1 MRVVLFTGKGGV
13 GKTSVAAA
21 TAMRCASAGYRTVV
35 MSTDP
40 AHSLGDSFDI
50 ELGAEA
56 VKVADNLWAHEVSS
70 LHEMQ
75 RHWAKLHEY
84 AVEVFSTQGLD
95 EVLADEVANPPG
107 MDEVASLMWIKHYAQ
122 RAEHDVLIVDCAPTG
137 ETLQLLTFPDVAKW
151 WLDKIYP
158 WSRRAMRVARP
169 VLQPMMNM
177 PLPSDEVYASL
188 KDLLLDLDGM
198 RKVLTDPE
206 VTTVRIVLNLE
217 KMVVK
222 EAKRAYT
229 YLSLFGYVTD
239 AVVVNRLL
247 PGELHDELF
256 QKWQRIHHR
265 YQLEV
270 EQSFAGRSRR
280 AVRDIEP
287 SAHRQGR
294 PGLRARVEGSVRREV
309 GGRPEPP
316 RRRAVRD
323 RWQLPARDHPAPR
336 SRETRYGRC
345 LDRGRG
351 AAGAVRAPPGA
362 VEREAIVSGD
372 RERVIELVNE
382 LASRVG
388 HVLSDMI
395 PPAAQVHLLNAQR
408 ELITALMLIY
418 ENRVAPTPAATR
430 ARRARTRRRTTTRD
444 RKIPIE

>member
-21 TAMRCASAGYRTVV
+21 TAVRCAAAGYKTVV

-40 AHSLGDSFDI
+40 AHSLGDSFDV
-50 ELGAEA
+50 ELGADA
-56 VKVADNLWAHEVSS
+56 TRVGDNLWAHEVSS

-75 RHWAKLHEY
+75 RHWTKLHEY

-137 ETLQLLTFPDVAKW
+137 ETLQLLTFPDAAKW

-169 VLQPMMNM
+169 VLQPLMNM

-198 RKVLTDPE
+198 RRVLTDPE
-206 VTTVRIVLNLE
+206 ITTVRIVLNLE

-239 AVVVNRLL
+239 AVIVNRLL
-247 PGELHDELF
+247 PGNLHDELF

-265 YQLEV
+265 YQAEV
-270 EQSFAGRSRR
+270 EQSFSGIPIFNVPLFDQEVVGSKMLARMAQEIYGEEDPARRFATSNPQRIDKDGRDYVLSLKVPFVDKSEVDLSRHNGDLY
-280 AVRDIEP
+280 VTV
-287 SAHRQGR
+287 GNY
-294 PGLRARVEGSVRREV
+294 RREITLPRV
-309 GGRPEPP
+309 LERRETAGASIHGGELR
-316 RRRAVRD
+316 VRF
-323 RWQLPARDHPAPR
+323 APR
-336 SRETRYGRC
+336 
-345 LDRGRG
+345 
-351 AAGAVRAPPGA
+351 AAKEGTKA
-362 VEREAIVSGD
+362 
-372 RERVIELVNE
+372 
-382 LASRVG
+382 
-388 HVLSDMI
+388 
-395 PPAAQVHLLNAQR
+395 
-408 ELITALMLIY
+408 
-418 ENRVAPTPAATR
+418 
-430 ARRARTRRRTTTRD
+430 
-444 RKIPIE
+444 

>member
-21 TAMRCASAGYRTVV
+21 TAVRCAGAGYRTLI

-50 ELGAEA
+50 ELGSEA
-56 VKVADNLWAHEVSS
+56 RKVGDNLWAHEVSS

-75 RHWAKLHEY
+75 RHWTKLHEY

-137 ETLQLLTFPDVAKW
+137 ETLQLLTFPDAAKW

-169 VLQPMMNM
+169 VLQPMMQM

-188 KDLLLDLDGM
+188 KDLLMDLDGM
-198 RKVLTDPE
+198 RRVLTDPE
-206 VTTVRIVLNLE
+206 ITTVRIVLNLE

-239 AVVVNRLL
+239 AVIVNRLL
-247 PGELHDELF
+247 PSNLHDELF
-256 QKWQRIHHR
+256 QKWQLIHHR
-265 YQLEV
+265 YQREV
-270 EQSFAGRSRR
+270 EESFAGIPIFNVPLFDQEVVGAAMLSLMAKEIYGDEDPARRFATSNPQRIDKEGPDYVLSLKVPFVEKSAVDLSRHNGDLY
-280 AVRDIEP
+280 VTV
-287 SAHRQGR
+287 GNY
-294 PGLRARVEGSVRREV
+294 RREITLPRV
-309 GGRPEPP
+309 LARRETAGASIEGGELR
-316 RRRAVRD
+316 VRF
-323 RWQLPARDHPAPR
+323 APR
-336 SRETRYGRC
+336 ADKS
-345 LDRGRG
+345 
-351 AAGAVRAPPGA
+351 APKK
-362 VEREAIVSGD
+362 R
-372 RERVIELVNE
+372 
-382 LASRVG
+382 
-388 HVLSDMI
+388 
-395 PPAAQVHLLNAQR
+395 
-408 ELITALMLIY
+408 
-418 ENRVAPTPAATR
+418 
-430 ARRARTRRRTTTRD
+430 
-444 RKIPIE
+444 

>member
-1 MRVVLFTGKGGV
+1 MRVILFTGKGGV

-21 TAMRCASAGYRTVV
+21 TAVKCAAAGYRTVV

-40 AHSLGDSFDI
+40 AHSLGDSFDVSI
-50 ELGAEA
+50 GAEA
-56 VKVADNLWAHEVSS
+56 TQVGKNLLAHEVSS

-122 RAEHDVLIVDCAPTG
+122 RGEHDVLVVDCAPTG
-137 ETLQLLTFPDVAKW
+137 ETLQLLTFPDAAKW

-206 VTTVRIVLNLE
+206 ITTVRIVLNLE

-247 PGELHDELF
+247 PGDLHDELF

-265 YQLEV
+265 YQVEV
-270 EQSFAGRSRR
+270 EESFAGIPIFNVPLFDREVVGEKMLTRMAEAIYGEGDPARRFATTTSQRIDKDGSDYVLSLKVPFVEKTDVDLSRHNGDLY
-280 AVRDIEP
+280 VTV
-287 SAHRQGR
+287 GNY
-294 PGLRARVEGSVRREV
+294 RREITL
-309 GGRPEPP
+309 P
-316 RRRAVRD
+316 RV
-323 RWQLPARDHPAPR
+323 LAR
-336 SRETRYGRC
+336 RET
-345 LDRGRG
+345 
-351 AAGAVRAPPGA
+351 AGASIESGELRVRFAPK
-362 VEREAIVSGD
+362 
-372 RERVIELVNE
+372 
-382 LASRVG
+382 
-388 HVLSDMI
+388 
-395 PPAAQVHLLNAQR
+395 
-408 ELITALMLIY
+408 
-418 ENRVAPTPAATR
+418 APEG
-430 ARRARTRRRTTTRD
+430 
-444 RKIPIE
+444 KK

>member
-1 MRVVLFTGKGGV
+1 MRVILFTGKGGV

-21 TAMRCASAGYRTVV
+21 TAVRCAAAGYRTVV

-40 AHSLGDSFDI
+40 AHSLGDSFDV
-50 ELGAEA
+50 ELGTEST
-56 VKVADNLWAHEVSS
+56 KVGDNLWAHEVSS

-122 RAEHDVLIVDCAPTG
+122 RGEHDVVVVDCAPTG
-137 ETLQLLTFPDVAKW
+137 ETLQLLTFPDAAKW

-169 VLQPMMNM
+169 VLQPMMGM

-217 KMVVK
+217 KMVIK

-256 QKWQRIHHR
+256 QKWQQIHHR
-265 YQLEV
+265 YQAEV
-270 EQSFAGRSRR
+270 EQSFGGIPIFNVPLFDREVVGAKMLARMADAIYADQDPASRFATSNPQRIDKEGTDYVLALKVPFVDRS
-280 AVRDIEP
+280 AVDLSRHNGELYVTV
-287 SAHRQGR
+287 GNY
-294 PGLRARVEGSVRREV
+294 RREITL
-309 GGRPEPP
+309 P
-316 RRRAVRD
+316 RV
-323 RWQLPARDHPAPR
+323 LAR
-336 SRETRYGRC
+336 RET
-345 LDRGRG
+345 
-351 AAGAVRAPPGA
+351 AGATIEGGELRVRFARP
-362 VEREAIVSGD
+362 VK
-372 RERVIELVNE
+372 
-382 LASRVG
+382 
-388 HVLSDMI
+388 
-395 PPAAQVHLLNAQR
+395 AAEEKGR
-408 ELITALMLIY
+408 
-418 ENRVAPTPAATR
+418 
-430 ARRARTRRRTTTRD
+430 
-444 RKIPIE
+444 

>member
-1 MRVVLFTGKGGV
+1 
-13 GKTSVAAA
+13 
-21 TAMRCASAGYRTVV
+21 

-50 ELGAEA
+50 QLGTAATE
-56 VKVADNLWAHEVSS
+56 VGDNLWAHEVSF

-137 ETLQLLTFPDVAKW
+137 ETLQLLTFPDAAKW

-169 VLQPMMNM
+169 VLQPMMHM

-188 KDLLLDLDGM
+188 KDLLMDLDGM

-206 VTTVRIVLNLE
+206 ITTVRIVLNLE

-239 AVVVNRLL
+239 AVIVNRLL
-247 PGELHDELF
+247 PGDLHDELF
-256 QKWQRIHHR
+256 QKWQLIHHR
-265 YQLEV
+265 YQREV
-270 EQSFAGRSRR
+270 EESFAGIPIFNLPLFDREVVGEEMLSRMAHAIYGEEDPARRFATSNPQRIDKEGPDYVLSLKVPFVDKSAVDLSRR
-280 AVRDIEP
+280 NASQTGSDEATNHEARLENQDRLSFLVSFVIGILALVPAVAIAIP
-287 SAHRQGR
+287 AHEMGHAAAAYFQGDR
-294 PGLRARVEGSVRREV
+294 SVRYFGYFKPDPRRFLDPLGVIAVFVALVGWGRRVPIQSNRISGTRQKVLYEV
-309 GGRPEPP
+309 GG
-316 RRRAVRD
+316 
-323 RWQLPARDHPAPR
+323 
-336 SRETRYGRC
+336 
-345 LDRGRG
+345 
-351 AAGAVRAPPGA
+351 
-362 VEREAIVSGD
+362 
-372 RERVIELVNE
+372 
-382 LASRVG
+382 
-388 HVLSDMI
+388 
-395 PPAAQVHLLNAQR
+395 PAANLA
-408 ELITALMLIY
+408 
-418 ENRVAPTPAATR
+418 VA
-430 ARRARTRRRTTTRD
+430 
-444 RKIPIE
+444 

>member
-21 TAMRCASAGYRTVV
+21 TAVRCAAAGYRTVV

-56 VKVADNLWAHEVSS
+56 SQVGRNLWAHEVSS

-198 RKVLTDPE
+198 RKVLTDPA

-247 PGELHDELF
+247 PGELHDPLF
-256 QKWQRIHHR
+256 QNWQRIHQR
-265 YQLEV
+265 YQVEV
-270 EQSFAGRSRR
+270 EESFAGIPIFNVPLFDREVVGEEMLSLMARAIYGDQDPAQRFATSNPQRIDKDGSDYVLALKVPFVDKSAIDLSRHDGELY
-280 AVRDIEP
+280 VTV
-287 SAHRQGR
+287 GNY
-294 PGLRARVEGSVRREV
+294 RREITLPRV
-309 GGRPEPP
+309 LARRETAGASIEGGELK
-316 RRRAVRD
+316 VRF
-323 RWQLPARDHPAPR
+323 APR
-336 SRETRYGRC
+336 
-345 LDRGRG
+345 
-351 AAGAVRAPPGA
+351 
-362 VEREAIVSGD
+362 
-372 RERVIELVNE
+372 
-382 LASRVG
+382 
-388 HVLSDMI
+388 
-395 PPAAQVHLLNAQR
+395 
-408 ELITALMLIY
+408 TA
-418 ENRVAPTPAATR
+418 
-430 ARRARTRRRTTTRD
+430 
-444 RKIPIE
+444 KS